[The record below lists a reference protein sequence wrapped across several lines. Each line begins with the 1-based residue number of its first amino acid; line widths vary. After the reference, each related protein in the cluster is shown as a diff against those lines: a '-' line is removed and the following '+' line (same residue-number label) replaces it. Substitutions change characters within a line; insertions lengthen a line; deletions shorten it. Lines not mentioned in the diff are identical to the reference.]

1 MRVVVVPVVVS
12 LLVPEHEG
20 PGASSY
26 VALTSDGL
34 VGVDSAR
41 GRLNRGNSKQ
51 YEKDEHP
58 THILLDS
65 ICHGYNVVTTEAS
78 IARLPTAGRL
88 VPRR

>member
-34 VGVDSAR
+34 VGVDSA
-41 GRLNRGNSKQ
+41 
-51 YEKDEHP
+51 
-58 THILLDS
+58 
-65 ICHGYNVVTTEAS
+65 A
-78 IARLPTAGRL
+78 AG
-88 VPRR
+88 